1 MPPVVLDQV
10 YAAICRIL
18 LLMKSKGFI
27 YHVAINVPGTWDKP
41 DSTNAYVHDAPV
53 FLEIM
58 VAVSPIN
65 RN

>member
-1 MPPVVLDQV
+1 
-10 YAAICRIL
+10 
-18 LLMKSKGFI
+18 MKSKGLI